1 MKELWW
7 WSQQEKE
14 NECRH
19 QLYHHLAT
27 GHHPKRF
34 PGHRFE
40 QPTAYEEE
48 TWQTK
53 QEKHS
58 VEAQQ
63 GIAQTE
69 VTDMRIDDE
78 NHRESPHRI
87 DVFYPLL
94 RHYVCKDTE
103 LFTITWIIRR
113 NIVLLSYEREN

>member
-14 NECRH
+14 DECRQ

-27 GHHPKRF
+27 GYLPKWF
-34 PGHRFE
+34 SSHRLE
-40 QPTAYEEE
+40 QPTTYEEE
-48 TWQTK
+48 TRQTK

-69 VTDMRIDDE
+69 VADMRIDDE
-78 NHRESPHRI
+78 DHCESPHRI
-87 DVFYPLL
+87 NVFYPLFH
-94 RHYVCKDTE
+94 HYVCKDTE

-113 NIVLLSYEREN
+113 NIVLLPYEREN